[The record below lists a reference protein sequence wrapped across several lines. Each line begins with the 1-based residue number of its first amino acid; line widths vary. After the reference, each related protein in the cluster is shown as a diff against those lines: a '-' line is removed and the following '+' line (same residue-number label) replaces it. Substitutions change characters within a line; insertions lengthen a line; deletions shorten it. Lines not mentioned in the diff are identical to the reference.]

1 MIHVYKQDNKLII
14 DRLKKLRLN
23 VLRKW
28 MGNFV
33 IRNNAKG
40 MLLRAIDIAG
50 AMDSR

>member
-1 MIHVYKQDNKLII
+1 MIYMYKQDNKLII
-14 DRLKKLRLN
+14 NKLKKLRLS
-23 VLRKW
+23 VLREW

-40 MLLRAIDIAG
+40 MLLCAIDIAR